1 MLHACTSVYL
11 TPSAVVQ
18 NVPAFIRVYLTL
30 LSYLLSHRIV
40 HGAYMSR
47 SSMFPITSRA
57 RGATLCIVLVFN
69 RRQPCNSSLPV
80 TYYCPHCV
88 DPFGIAIPMPSAS
101 TNSSKLIIRTLPSA
115 NAIALDPNQITI
127 PQHIINLFERG
138 LPKYISYTALT
149 NAKCRTASALE
160 APSDTLALDQGV
172 LQLSTPNLSDP
183 NEINIQIPE
192 WLEASSRWVFLI
204 ANHLGG
210 MSDGDRKIYASLWRQ
225 CHSDIRDR
233 NDFSSRYSD
242 YFAYEKELRVRFISG
257 ASFDPSRWHSE
268 IWAAVVDA
276 SRERRLSLAIAAAS
290 GSTSSSTVTPSR
302 NSFRQSKNRSS
313 SSQTSQNRSE
323 YRGSTS
329 RKDPRDSS
337 KSPRERDSC
346 IFCGSRDHH
355 GQSCPHTSTDFL
367 TRQPDGTWKSSTD
380 ISVCFGYNHSSG
392 CRREN
397 CSFAH
402 QCARC
407 GASEHTSQSHPSA

>member
-1 MLHACTSVYL
+1 MLYVYL
-11 TPSAVVQ
+11 VV
-18 NVPAFIRVYLTL
+18 TD
-30 LSYLLSHRIV
+30 LS
-40 HGAYMSR
+40 
-47 SSMFPITSRA
+47 
-57 RGATLCIVLVFN
+57 
-69 RRQPCNSSLPV
+69 NSPLPV
-80 TYYCPHCV
+80 TYQRPHFV
-88 DPFGIAIPMPSAS
+88 DPFGIAIPMPGAS
-101 TNSSKLIIRTLPSA
+101 GTSSKPIIRTLPSA
-115 NAIALDPNQITI
+115 NAIPLDPNQITI
-127 PQHIINLFERG
+127 PQHIVNLFERG

-183 NEINIQIPE
+183 NEFNIQIPE

-204 ANHLGG
+204 GNHLGG

-233 NDFSSRYSD
+233 SDFSSRYSD

-257 ASFDPSRWHSE
+257 ASFDPSKWHSE
-268 IWAAVVDA
+268 IWAAVIDA
-276 SRERRLSLAIAAAS
+276 SRERRLALAIATAS
-290 GSTSSSTVTPSR
+290 GLSTPISTTPSR
-302 NSFRQSKNRSS
+302 NSFRHSKNRGS
-313 SSQTSQNRSE
+313 SSQTSQGRSE
-323 YRGSTS
+323 YRNSSS
-329 RKDPRDSS
+329 RREPRDNPKSS
-337 KSPRERDSC
+337 RERDCC

-355 GQSCPHTSTDFL
+355 GQSCPHSSTDFL
-367 TRQPDGTWKSSTD
+367 TKHPDGTWKSSTD

-402 QCARC
+402 QCAWC